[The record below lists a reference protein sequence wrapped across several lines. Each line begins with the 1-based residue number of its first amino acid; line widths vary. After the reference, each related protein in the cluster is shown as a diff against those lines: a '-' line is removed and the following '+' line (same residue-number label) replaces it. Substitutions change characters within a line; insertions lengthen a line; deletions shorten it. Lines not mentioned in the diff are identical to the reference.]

1 MIILKRSLL
10 LIAVVFCLAT
20 PLYAGHIQ
28 VGAMAGAYDFVPQP
42 RLISPIKEVVDLTGK
57 DELEFIWSP
66 HEGRPVSRRYYDFR
80 LYKGREMLESTLI
93 FKERVG
99 PHIYKLSLRSDL
111 FEDSEVYTWSLRQV
125 YYTSGKSLRSSCSF
139 MVVKKSE

>member
-1 MIILKRSLL
+1 MKNSIIC
-10 LIAVVFCLAT
+10 VVFLFLTTAVI
-20 PLYAGHIQ
+20 YASNAY
-28 VGAMAGAYDFVPQP
+28 VGLTYGYDYAPQP
-42 RLISPIKEVVDLTGK
+42 RLISPAKEVVDLTGK
-57 DELEFIWSP
+57 DDLEFIWSP

-99 PHIYKLSLRSDL
+99 PHIHKLSLGSGL

-139 MVVKKSE
+139 MVIKKSE